1 MMGMNSTRRIPL
13 GSAGDLQG
21 FSGPAAKPIRTMVR
35 LDAIG
40 RYDVRRHRNRI
51 RRLAVITAGLALP
64 TVAFVTVAAR
74 RRGRDYTRSREYRA
88 LVSDYVM

>member
-1 MMGMNSTRRIPL
+1 
-13 GSAGDLQG
+13 
-21 FSGPAAKPIRTMVR
+21 
-35 LDAIG
+35 
-40 RYDVRRHRNRI
+40 
-51 RRLAVITAGLALP
+51 LAVITAGLALP